1 MKDEN
6 IKLLIKNEYEN
17 GTSMSVL
24 AKKYNVK
31 LNTIKTW
38 SAKEKWVKK
47 KRNTTT
53 KKGTTENSKKQP
65 KKTVVID
72 KETQIKS
79 DIINNTT
86 KEEIT
91 EKHGIKKTK
100 YYDIKKSVRQIQIE
114 QSEKVLNEIATK
126 KYNNAVERLKR
137 IIEEKEKLETRILET
152 TDKEEMSM
160 IKQKVE
166 LLKEFEK
173 DIKVNARVI
182 SDYRQAEL
190 EEQLVNNELSRN
202 TLEIQKER
210 LEIEKAKIKNNDD
223 KDSEKENEMIELLKN
238 ITEKVGKDE

>member
-72 KETQIKS
+72 KETRIKS
-79 DIINNTT
+79 DIINNIT

-126 KYNNAVERLKR
+126 KYNNVVERLKR

-160 IKQKVE
+160 IKQKLE

-190 EEQLVNNELSRN
+190 EEQLVNNELSKN
-202 TLEIQKER
+202 ALEIQKER

>member
-24 AKKYNVK
+24 AKKYNIK

-53 KKGTTENSKKQP
+53 KKYTTKNSKKQP

-79 DIINNTT
+79 DIINNIA

-114 QSEKVLNEIATK
+114 QSEKVLNEIATQ

-152 TDKEEMSM
+152 TDKEEMTM
-160 IKQKVE
+160 IKQKLE

-202 TLEIQKER
+202 ALEIQKER

-238 ITEKVGKDE
+238 ITEKVEKDE

>member
-1 MKDEN
+1 MKNEN
-6 IKLLIKNEYEN
+6 IKLLIKNDYEN
-17 GTSMSVL
+17 GVGVTELS
-24 AKKYNVK
+24 KKYKVSA
-31 LNTIKTW
+31 NTINSWK
-38 SAKEKWVKK
+38 KREKWQKK
-47 KRNTTT
+47 IAPKGNTP
-53 KKGTTENSKKQP
+53 NSKKCT
-65 KKTVVID
+65 KNKTGANN

-79 DIINNTT
+79 DIINNIA

-160 IKQKVE
+160 IKQKLE
-166 LLKEFEK
+166 LLKEFER

-202 TLEIQKER
+202 ALEIQKER
-210 LEIEKAKIKNNDD
+210 LEIEKAKIKNNND

>member
-1 MKDEN
+1 M
-6 IKLLIKNEYEN
+6 
-17 GTSMSVL
+17 
-24 AKKYNVK
+24 
-31 LNTIKTW
+31 
-38 SAKEKWVKK
+38 
-47 KRNTTT
+47 
-53 KKGTTENSKKQP
+53 
-65 KKTVVID
+65 ID

-79 DIINNTT
+79 DIINDIS

-152 TDKEEMSM
+152 TDKEEMLM
-160 IKQKVE
+160 IKQKLE

-202 TLEIQKER
+202 ALEIQKER

-223 KDSEKENEMIELLKN
+223 KDLEKEREMIELLKN
-238 ITEKVGKDE
+238 ITEKVEKDE

>member
-24 AKKYNVK
+24 AKKYKTK

-72 KETQIKS
+72 KETQIKK
-79 DIINNTT
+79 DIFDNVPR
-86 KEEIT
+86 EEIT

-114 QSEKVLNEIATK
+114 QSEKVLNEIATQ

-160 IKQKVE
+160 IKQKLE

-202 TLEIQKER
+202 ALEIQKER

-223 KDSEKENEMIELLKN
+223 KDSEKEKEMIELLKN

>member
-126 KYNNAVERLKR
+126 KYNNAVKRLKR

-160 IKQKVE
+160 IKQKLE

-210 LEIEKAKIKNNDD
+210 LEIEKAKIKKDDD
-223 KDSEKENEMIELLKN
+223 KDSEKEKEVIQLLRN
-238 ITEKVGKDE
+238 ITKKVENNE

>member
-91 EKHGIKKTK
+91 EKRGIKKTK

-126 KYNNAVERLKR
+126 KYNNAVKRLKR

-160 IKQKVE
+160 IKQKLE

-210 LEIEKAKIKNNDD
+210 LEIEKAKIKKDDD
-223 KDSEKENEMIELLKN
+223 KDSEKEKEVIQLLRN
-238 ITEKVGKDE
+238 ITKKVENNE

>member
-65 KKTVVID
+65 KKLVVID
-72 KETQIKS
+72 KEIQIKS
-79 DIINNTT
+79 DIINDIA
-86 KEEIT
+86 KEEIL
-91 EKHGIKKTK
+91 EKHGIKKSK

-160 IKQKVE
+160 IKQKLE

-202 TLEIQKER
+202 ALEIQKER
-210 LEIEKAKIKNNDD
+210 LEIEKVKIKNNDD

>member
-53 KKGTTENSKKQP
+53 KKGTTENSQKQQ

-160 IKQKVE
+160 IKQKLE

>member
-24 AKKYNVK
+24 AKKYKTK

-79 DIINNTT
+79 DIINDIS
-86 KEEIT
+86 KEEIL
-91 EKHGIKKTK
+91 EKHGIKKSTYYNKVKSIRQLRKERTEKYLEQIADEVYKGELYRILKGTETAKANLVVRTTK
-100 YYDIKKSVRQIQIE
+100 EINSQEMDTKKVQEYEKAYTTIKKMGNDLMRTGKMLTAYEVLEIDRQLAEEEMQQRKLDIE
-114 QSEKVLNEIATK
+114 ANKNQV
-126 KYNNAVERLKR
+126 
-137 IIEEKEKLETRILET
+137 IEEKEQVVIVDD
-152 TDKEEMSM
+152 TDK
-160 IKQKVE
+160 
-166 LLKEFEK
+166 
-173 DIKVNARVI
+173 D
-182 SDYRQAEL
+182 
-190 EEQLVNNELSRN
+190 
-202 TLEIQKER
+202 
-210 LEIEKAKIKNNDD
+210 
-223 KDSEKENEMIELLKN
+223 
-238 ITEKVGKDE
+238 

>member
-79 DIINNTT
+79 DIINDIPR
-86 KEEIT
+86 EEIT

-137 IIEEKEKLETRILET
+137 IIEEKEKLETRILKT

-160 IKQKVE
+160 IKQKLE

-202 TLEIQKER
+202 ALEIQKER

>member
-24 AKKYNVK
+24 AKKYKTK

-79 DIINNTT
+79 DIINDIP
-86 KEEIT
+86 KEEIL
-91 EKHGIKKTK
+91 EKHGIKKST
-100 YYDIKKSVRQIQIE
+100 YYNKVKSVREIQIE
-114 QSEKVLNEIATK
+114 KSQSILTKIADENYNDLKEQLLELENEKRKLK
-126 KYNNAVERLKR
+126 ERFLKIGLEDDETLKR
-137 IIEEKEKLETRILET
+137 INTRL
-152 TDKEEMSM
+152 
-160 IKQKVE
+160 KV
-166 LLKEFEK
+166 LKEFEK
-173 DIKVNARVI
+173 EIYKGGQIVG
-182 SDYRQAEL
+182 SYRQAEL
-190 EEQLVNNELSRN
+190 EMELENEN
-202 TLEIQKER
+202 IQKEK
-210 LEIEKAKIKNNDD
+210 LEIEKSKLNTDINEDNKIEIK
-223 KDSEKENEMIELLKN
+223 L
-238 ITEKVGKDE
+238 VGI

>member
-126 KYNNAVERLKR
+126 KYNNVVERLKR

-160 IKQKVE
+160 IKQKLE

>member
-24 AKKYNVK
+24 AKKYKIK

-160 IKQKVE
+160 IKQKLE

-202 TLEIQKER
+202 ALEIQKER
-210 LEIEKAKIKNNDD
+210 LEIEKAKIKNNED
-223 KDSEKENEMIELLKN
+223 KDSEKEKEMIELLKN
-238 ITEKVGKDE
+238 ITEEVKKDE

>member
-152 TDKEEMSM
+152 TDKEEMSV
-160 IKQKVE
+160 IKQKLE

>member
-38 SAKEKWVKK
+38 SAKGKWVKK

-65 KKTVVID
+65 KKLVVID
-72 KETQIKS
+72 KEIQIKS
-79 DIINNTT
+79 DIINDIA
-86 KEEIT
+86 KEEIL
-91 EKHGIKKTK
+91 EKHGIKKSK

-152 TDKEEMSM
+152 TDKEEMTM
-160 IKQKVE
+160 IKQKLE

-202 TLEIQKER
+202 ALEIQKER
-210 LEIEKAKIKNNDD
+210 LEIEKAKIKKDDD
-223 KDSEKENEMIELLKN
+223 KEIEKENEMIELLKN
-238 ITEKVGKDE
+238 ITKKVEKNE

>member
-160 IKQKVE
+160 IKQKLE

-202 TLEIQKER
+202 ALEIQKER
-210 LEIEKAKIKNNDD
+210 LEIEKSKTNTDKIDNKI
-223 KDSEKENEMIELLKN
+223 EIEL
-238 ITEKVGKDE
+238 IDV

>member
-38 SAKEKWVKK
+38 SAKEKWDKK

-72 KETQIKS
+72 KETRIKS

-160 IKQKVE
+160 IKQKLE

-202 TLEIQKER
+202 ALEIQKER
-210 LEIEKAKIKNNDD
+210 LEIEKSKTNTDKIDNKI
-223 KDSEKENEMIELLKN
+223 EIEL
-238 ITEKVGKDE
+238 IDV

>member
-65 KKTVVID
+65 EKSVVIN
-72 KETQIKS
+72 KEAQIKS
-79 DIINNTT
+79 DIINNIA

-160 IKQKVE
+160 IKQKLE

-202 TLEIQKER
+202 ALEIQKER
-210 LEIEKAKIKNNDD
+210 LEIEKVKIKNNDD

>member
-24 AKKYNVK
+24 AKKYNIK

-72 KETQIKS
+72 KEVQIKS

-100 YYDIKKSVRQIQIE
+100 YYDIKKSVRQIRIE

-160 IKQKVE
+160 IKQKLE

-202 TLEIQKER
+202 ALEIQKER

>member
-1 MKDEN
+1 MHEN
-6 IKLLIKNEYEN
+6 IKLIIKNEYEN

-38 SAKEKWVKK
+38 SAKGKWVKK

-65 KKTVVID
+65 KKLVVID
-72 KETQIKS
+72 KEIQIKS
-79 DIINNTT
+79 DIINDIA
-86 KEEIT
+86 KEEIL
-91 EKHGIKKTK
+91 EKHGIKKSK

-152 TDKEEMSM
+152 TDKEEMTM
-160 IKQKVE
+160 IKQKLE

-202 TLEIQKER
+202 ALEIQKER
-210 LEIEKAKIKNNDD
+210 LEIEKAKIKKDDD
-223 KDSEKENEMIELLKN
+223 KEIEKENEMIELLKN
-238 ITEKVGKDE
+238 ITKKVEKNE

>member
-24 AKKYNVK
+24 AKKYKTK

-38 SAKEKWVKK
+38 SSKEKWIKK
-47 KRNTTT
+47 KRNTIT

-72 KETQIKS
+72 KETRIKS

-100 YYDIKKSVRQIQIE
+100 YYDIKKSVRRIQIE

-160 IKQKVE
+160 IKQKLE
-166 LLKEFEK
+166 LLKEFER

-202 TLEIQKER
+202 ALEIQKER

>member
-79 DIINNTT
+79 DIINNVP
-86 KEEIT
+86 KEKILQKFSVT
-91 EKHGIKKTK
+91 ERT
-100 YYDIKKSVRQIQIE
+100 YYNKVKSVREIQIE
-114 QSEKVLNEIATK
+114 KSQSILTKIADENYNDLKEQLLELENEKRKLKEKFLEIGLEDDET
-126 KYNNAVERLKR
+126 LKR
-137 IIEEKEKLETRILET
+137 INIRL
-152 TDKEEMSM
+152 
-160 IKQKVE
+160 KV
-166 LLKEFEK
+166 LKEFEK
-173 DIKVNARVI
+173 EIYKGGQIVG
-182 SDYRQAEL
+182 SYRQAEL
-190 EEQLVNNELSRN
+190 EMELENEN
-202 TLEIQKER
+202 IQKEK
-210 LEIEKAKIKNNDD
+210 LEIEKSKLNSDID
-223 KDSEKENEMIELLKN
+223 KDNKIEIKL
-238 ITEKVGKDE
+238 VGI

>member
-100 YYDIKKSVRQIQIE
+100 YYDIKKSVRAIQIE
-114 QSEKVLNEIATK
+114 QSEKILRFIAEE
-126 KYNNAVERLKR
+126 KYSDAKERLIK
-137 IIEEKEKLETRILET
+137 ISEQKEELEKKLLDLSIDEKEKMQLIMTRL
-152 TDKEEMSM
+152 S
-160 IKQKVE
+160 
-166 LLKEFEK
+166 LLREFEK
-173 DIKVNARVI
+173 EIKNGARVI
-182 SDYRQAEL
+182 NDYRRADLEQQLENENL
-190 EEQLVNNELSRN
+190 IREKIDLERNKNGKIEDEEQVVIIDD
-202 TLEIQKER
+202 TD
-210 LEIEKAKIKNNDD
+210 KN
-223 KDSEKENEMIELLKN
+223 
-238 ITEKVGKDE
+238 

>member
-6 IKLLIKNEYEN
+6 VKLLIKNEYEN

-24 AKKYNVK
+24 AKKYKTK

-79 DIINNTT
+79 DIINDIP

-114 QSEKVLNEIATK
+114 QSEKVLNEIATQ

-152 TDKEEMSM
+152 TDKEEMTM
-160 IKQKVE
+160 IKQKLE

-202 TLEIQKER
+202 ALEIQKER

>member
-72 KETQIKS
+72 KEVQIKS

-86 KEEIT
+86 KEEIA

-114 QSEKVLNEIATK
+114 QSEKVLNEIATQ

-160 IKQKVE
+160 IKQKLE

-202 TLEIQKER
+202 ALEIQKER
-210 LEIEKAKIKNNDD
+210 LEIEKAKIKNNND

>member
-1 MKDEN
+1 MKNEN
-6 IKLLIKNEYEN
+6 IKLLIRNEFEN
-17 GTSMSVL
+17 GAGVTELSQ
-24 AKKYNVK
+24 KYK
-31 LNTIKTW
+31 ISANTINSWK
-38 SAKEKWVKK
+38 KREKWQKK
-47 KRNTTT
+47 VAPKGNAPNFKKST
-53 KKGTTENSKKQP
+53 KN
-65 KKTVVID
+65 KTGAND

-79 DIINNTT
+79 DIINNIA

-152 TDKEEMSM
+152 VDKEEMAM
-160 IKQKVE
+160 IKQKLE

-202 TLEIQKER
+202 ALEIQKER
-210 LEIEKAKIKNNDD
+210 LEIEKAKIKNNED

-238 ITEKVGKDE
+238 ITEEVKKDE

>member
-91 EKHGIKKTK
+91 EKRGIKKTK

-160 IKQKVE
+160 IKQKLE

-210 LEIEKAKIKNNDD
+210 LEIEKAKIKKDDD
-223 KDSEKENEMIELLKN
+223 KDSEKEKEVIQLLRN
-238 ITEKVGKDE
+238 ITKKVENNE

>member
-24 AKKYNVK
+24 AKKYKTK

-65 KKTVVID
+65 KKTVAID
-72 KETQIKS
+72 KETQIKK
-79 DIINNTT
+79 DIFDNVPR
-86 KEEIT
+86 EEIT

-114 QSEKVLNEIATK
+114 QSEKVLNEIATQ

-160 IKQKVE
+160 IKQKLE

-202 TLEIQKER
+202 ALEIQKER

-223 KDSEKENEMIELLKN
+223 KDSEKEKEMIELLKN

>member
-126 KYNNAVERLKR
+126 KYNNVVERLKR

-160 IKQKVE
+160 IKQKLE

-202 TLEIQKER
+202 ALEIQKER
-210 LEIEKAKIKNNDD
+210 LEIEKSKTNTDKIDNKI
-223 KDSEKENEMIELLKN
+223 EIEL
-238 ITEKVGKDE
+238 IDV

>member
-38 SAKEKWVKK
+38 SAKGKWVKK

-152 TDKEEMSM
+152 TDKEEMTM
-160 IKQKVE
+160 IKQKLE

-202 TLEIQKER
+202 ALEIQKER
-210 LEIEKAKIKNNDD
+210 LEIEKAKIKKDDD
-223 KDSEKENEMIELLKN
+223 KEIEKENEMIELLKN
-238 ITEKVGKDE
+238 ITKKVEKNE

>member
-1 MKDEN
+1 MKNEN

-17 GTSMSVL
+17 GVGVTELS
-24 AKKYNVK
+24 KKYKVSA
-31 LNTIKTW
+31 NTINSWK
-38 SAKEKWVKK
+38 KREKWQKK
-47 KRNTTT
+47 VAP
-53 KKGTTENSKKQP
+53 KGNAPSSKKCT
-65 KKTVVID
+65 KNKTGAND

-79 DIINNTT
+79 DIINDIS

-152 TDKEEMSM
+152 TDKEEMLM
-160 IKQKVE
+160 IKQKLE

-210 LEIEKAKIKNNDD
+210 LEIEKAKIKKDDD
-223 KDSEKENEMIELLKN
+223 KDSEKEKEVIQLLRN
-238 ITEKVGKDE
+238 ITKKVENNE